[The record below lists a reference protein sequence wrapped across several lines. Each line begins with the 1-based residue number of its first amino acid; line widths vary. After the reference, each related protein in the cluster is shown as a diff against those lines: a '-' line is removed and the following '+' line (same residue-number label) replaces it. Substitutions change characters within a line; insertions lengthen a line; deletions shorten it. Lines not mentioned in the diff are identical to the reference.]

1 MPGTAAVSTSA
12 VATAVATPQL
22 PASSSIEQLA
32 TQLASYLEPDHIQ
45 LVKRAYYY
53 AEQAHDGQRRRS
65 GEAYVS
71 HPLAV
76 AEILANMHMD
86 HQSLMA
92 AMLHDVIEDTGIT
105 RNALAEQFGEPV
117 ANLVDGV
124 SKLAQIKFGSRAEAQ
139 AENFQ
144 KMALAMAK
152 DIRVIMVKLADRL
165 HNMRTLGVL
174 RPEKRRR
181 IAKETLEI
189 YAPIANRLGMNM
201 MRVEFEELGFAAL
214 YPLRSSRIRAAVRSI
229 RGNRRELIEQIRER
243 IQNHFAQE
251 RIQAK
256 VVGRE
261 KHLYSIYQ
269 KMRTKRKSFSEIMD
283 VFAFR
288 IVVDRVDT
296 CYRVLGAIHS
306 LYKPVPGLFKDYIA
320 IPKSN
325 GYQSLHT
332 VLFGING
339 IPIEIQIRTQEM
351 EDMANNGIAA
361 HWMYKAGKDRSEQL
375 SGSHRRARE
384 WVQSLLEMQERTG
397 NSLEFIENVKI
408 DLFPDE
414 VYVFT
419 PKGAIMELPQG
430 STPVDFAYAVHTD
443 VGARC
448 VAARIN
454 RRLAPLSEP
463 LQSGQTVEVITS
475 PSAQPNP
482 AWLNFV
488 VTGKARSNIRHFLK
502 HQRHNESI
510 ELGQR
515 LLNKALHSLGG
526 SIDALTEPQINV
538 LLKTTGHRN
547 FDYILED
554 IGLGNRAAFV
564 TARQLI
570 PEQQPAAQVN
580 PSGAAKA
587 ARAKTTAST
596 LQAET
601 ATEAAT
607 DTATE
612 SAASSE
618 QTPLVINGSEGS
630 MITFARCC
638 HPIPGDPIIGHISA
652 GRGIVVHADAC
663 NNLQDVRANRSKN
676 IPLVWADDIDGE
688 FLVELRVE
696 LEQTRGIVATLAAK
710 IHGFDAN
717 IEKISVEEKDARYT
731 IVQLEISVQ
740 NRVHLARIMRRIRTI
755 MSVQRVSRFKN
766 TRGKTSGPAKRKIV
780 T

>member
-1 MPGTAAVSTSA
+1 MPGTAAVSTP
-12 VATAVATPQL
+12 AVATP
-22 PASSSIEQLA
+22 PTAASGIDLLA
-32 TQLASYLEPDHIQ
+32 TRLASYLEPDHIQ
-45 LVKRAYYY
+45 LVKRAYYF

-76 AEILANMHMD
+76 AEILADMHMD

-105 RNALAEQFGEPV
+105 REALSEQFGEAV

-152 DIRVIMVKLADRL
+152 DIRVILVKLADRL

-174 RPEKRRR
+174 RPDKRRR

-189 YAPIANRLGMNM
+189 YAPIANRLGMNT

-214 YPLRSSRIRAAVRSI
+214 YPLRSSRIRAAVKSI
-229 RGNRRELIEQIRER
+229 RGNRRELIEQIRAR
-243 IQNHFAQE
+243 IQDHFASE
-251 RIQAK
+251 HIQAR
-256 VVGRE
+256 VIGRE

-288 IVVDRVDT
+288 IIVDRIDT

-332 VLFGING
+332 VLFGVNG

-351 EDMANNGIAA
+351 EAMANNGIAA
-361 HWMYKAGKDRSEQL
+361 HWMYKSGKDRSEQM

-419 PKGAIMELPQG
+419 PKGAIMELPAG

-463 LQSGQTVEVITS
+463 LQSGQTVEIITS

-510 ELGQR
+510 ELGHR
-515 LLNKALHSLGG
+515 LLNKALHSLGS
-526 SIDALTEPQINV
+526 SIEALSEAQVNA

-554 IGLGNRAAFV
+554 IGLGNRAAFL
-564 TARQLI
+564 TARQLV
-570 PEQQPAAQVN
+570 PEQQ
-580 PSGAAKA
+580 
-587 ARAKTTAST
+587 
-596 LQAET
+596 
-601 ATEAAT
+601 ATEAT
-607 DTATE
+607 SKTAPAKTKPMQPPPE
-612 SAASSE
+612 AAGNE
-618 QTPLVINGSEGS
+618 QTPLAISGNEGS
-630 MITFARCC
+630 MVTFARCC
-638 HPIPGDPIIGHISA
+638 HPIPGDPIIGHLSA

-663 NNLQDVRANRSKN
+663 NNLQDVRANRAKN
-676 IPLVWADDIDGE
+676 VPLEWADHIEGE

-696 LEQTRGIVATLAAK
+696 LEQTRGIVAALAAK
-710 IHGFDAN
+710 VHGMDAN
-717 IEKISVEEKDARYT
+717 IEKISVEEKDAR
-731 IVQLEISVQ
+731 ISCVQLEIAVQ
-740 NRVHLARIMRRIRTI
+740 NRIQLARIMRRIRTI
-755 MSVQRVSRFKN
+755 KSVLRVSRFKN
-766 TRGKTSGPAKRKIV
+766 SKSRNNLHAKRKV
-780 T
+780 ST